1 MFRFNLPTWT
11 DDFSKAIAGT
21 MADAARSKSGSRSSE
36 SRLNLID
43 NYLTV
48 VLLAFIDA
56 ELPSTLVH
64 VITRCK
70 DKFLATRATVLLGE
84 ILHLGNQLLPSH
96 ISGQLHS
103 LPYLISMSLDPTMN
117 PDQSSRARLAIRNL
131 EELSNLRHAVVK
143 SAVEVCVSVYVRFY
157 MNMVK
162 RFSSVSLLS
171 IHSIENESDFL

>member
-21 MADAARSKSGSRSSE
+21 MADAARSKSGARSSE
-36 SRLNLID
+36 SRINLID

-56 ELPSTLVH
+56 DLPSTLVH

-103 LPYLISMSLDPTMN
+103 LPYLISMSLDSNMN
-117 PDQSSRARLAIRNL
+117 PEQSSRARLAIRNL
-131 EELSNLRHAVVK
+131 EELSNLRHAVAK
-143 SAVEVCVSVYVRFY
+143 SAVEVSVCMYVCLCAYYFSNFLYFY
-157 MNMVK
+157 CYAMCLG
-162 RFSSVSLLS
+162 SL
-171 IHSIENESDFL
+171 